1 MYLVDTNVLSAAAPT
16 KAIPADDLIAWM
28 HRNSASL
35 HLSVIT
41 IAEIEDGIAK
51 CRRDGAS
58 RKAARL
64 SDWLETLLHL
74 YSAQIL
80 PIDLEIARCIGRLSD
95 VARREGH
102 APGMADLAIGATA
115 LCRGWTI
122 LTRNVSHFRPLGLAA
137 HDPHDTLPA
146 DIA

>member
-1 MYLVDTNVLSAAAPT
+1 M
-16 KAIPADDLIAWM
+16 
-28 HRNSASL
+28 
-35 HLSVIT
+35 IT
-41 IAEIEDGIAK
+41 IAEIGDGIAK

-95 VARREGH
+95 AARREGH
-102 APGMADLAIGATA
+102 APAWRTSPSARRR
-115 LCRGWTI
+115 C
-122 LTRNVSHFRPLGLAA
+122 VAA
-137 HDPHDTLPA
+137 GRY
-146 DIA
+146 

>member
-1 MYLVDTNVLSAAAPT
+1 
-16 KAIPADDLIAWM
+16 M
-28 HRNSASL
+28 HRNRAGP
-35 HLSVIT
+35 HRTVIT
-41 IAEIEDGIAK
+41 IAEIADGIAK

-95 VARREGH
+95 VASREGH
-102 APGMADLAIGATA
+102 APGLADPAIGATA

-122 LTRNVSHFRPLGLAA
+122 LTRNVRQVRPLGLAA
-137 HDPHDTLPA
+137 HDPHDTSPA